1 MNEEKKV
8 KIFHT
13 WDKFNYFLML
23 FFLISLIIAGFYLA
37 IHAHNIFIL
46 LATYATAY
54 LLALMI
60 WEYEV
65 KYEAC

>member
-1 MNEEKKV
+1 MNEEKNV
-8 KIFHT
+8 KIFCI

-37 IHAHNIFIL
+37 IHAHNIFVL
-46 LATYATAY
+46 LVTYATAY

-60 WEYEV
+60 WEHEV
-65 KYEAC
+65 KYD